1 MTPTLAPDIAVLMPV
16 YNPTDELKVTLDSLR
31 TQSVPFRLFLVD
43 DGSKFETDYETLTQG
58 MDVRIIRLP
67 KNLGITGA
75 MNAGLEEILKDGYP
89 YIARIDCGDVC
100 AAERFAKQR
109 AYLDV
114 NPEIAVLGS
123 AIEFRQI
130 NESNEL
136 ISKRIVVF
144 PKTPEECRNRLF
156 LNLPVSH
163 PALLM
168 RRAVFERLGG
178 YSEAFP
184 AAEDFD
190 LMWRASSAGFN
201 IANLSDILVI
211 KEETPDSISQKRRR
225 RQIFSRL
232 RIQWANR
239 NLASPLSLIGLAR
252 TTVILLAPTPV
263 INALKG
269 VRLK

>member
-1 MTPTLAPDIAVLMPV
+1 MSNPDIAVLMPV
-16 YNPTDELKVTLDSLR
+16 YNPTDELKATLDSLR
-31 TQSVPFRLFLVD
+31 AQSIPFKLFLVD
-43 DGSKFETDYETLTQG
+43 DGSAFKIDYETLMQGIDTQ
-58 MDVRIIRLP
+58 IIRLP

-75 MNAGLEEILKDGYP
+75 MNVGLQEILKGGYP

-100 AAERFAKQR
+100 APERFAKQK

-136 ISKRIVVF
+136 INMRIVVF
-144 PKTPEECRNRLF
+144 PKTPEECRSRLF
-156 LNLPVSH
+156 FNLPVSH
-163 PALLM
+163 PALLI

-178 YSEAFP
+178 YSEIYP

-190 LMWRASSAGFN
+190 LMWRASAAGFN
-201 IANLSDILVI
+201 IANLSDTLVI

-252 TTVILLAPTPV
+252 TTVILLAPTSV

-269 VRLK
+269 ARLK